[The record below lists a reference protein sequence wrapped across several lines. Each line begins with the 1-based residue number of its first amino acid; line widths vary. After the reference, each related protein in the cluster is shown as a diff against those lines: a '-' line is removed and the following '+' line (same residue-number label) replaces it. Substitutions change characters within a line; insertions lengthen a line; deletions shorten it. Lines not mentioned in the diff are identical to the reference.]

1 LKRLGVLVENPGYSE
16 ESYILVDTLTEL
28 LKQRRWP
35 TALRAARPSAAVYPQ
50 SLKLVKF
57 NDGAGNGDGIAA
69 SQNLN
74 RFFI

>member
-1 LKRLGVLVENPGYSE
+1 MADGWNPHR
-16 ESYILVDTLTEL
+16 V
-28 LKQRRWP
+28 
-35 TALRAARPSAAVYPQ
+35 RAARPSAAVYPK
-50 SLKLVKF
+50 SLKLVKL